1 MVKVLTK
8 HNISEVLECPQNYID
23 EGEHEDLVCVND
35 TTVSLA
41 RRGSYY
47 FIVKYSDND
56 EIKIEYLNDSLS
68 GAYKDILDKC
78 TSAGSLSNKK
88 SSNKGSNIRFTIE
101 TLNDNGSGMKYTSKS
116 KVLQEISMMIDDCQE
131 NGGTF
136 MDFQIDSDVSC
147 FYQGG
152 LLDEN

>member
-23 EGEHEDLVCVND
+23 EGEYEDLVCVND
-35 TTVSLA
+35 TTISLA

-101 TLNDNGSGMKYTSKS
+101 TLNDNGSGMKYASKS
-116 KVLQEISMMIDDCQE
+116 EVLQEISMMIDDCQK

>member
-23 EGEHEDLVCVND
+23 EGKYEDLVCVND
-35 TTVSLA
+35 TTISLA

-56 EIKIEYLNDSLS
+56 EIKIEYLNNSLS

-78 TSAGSLSNKK
+78 IPAEFLSNKK

-116 KVLQEISMMIDDCQE
+116 EVLQEISMMIDDCQK

>member
-1 MVKVLTK
+1 MIKVLTK

-23 EGEHEDLVCVND
+23 EGEYEDLVCVND
-35 TTVSLA
+35 TTIGLA

-47 FIVKYSDND
+47 FIVKYSD
-56 EIKIEYLNDSLS
+56 
-68 GAYKDILDKC
+68 LDKC
-78 TSAGSLSNKK
+78 TPAGSLSNKK

-116 KVLQEISMMIDDCQE
+116 EVLQEISMMIDDCQK